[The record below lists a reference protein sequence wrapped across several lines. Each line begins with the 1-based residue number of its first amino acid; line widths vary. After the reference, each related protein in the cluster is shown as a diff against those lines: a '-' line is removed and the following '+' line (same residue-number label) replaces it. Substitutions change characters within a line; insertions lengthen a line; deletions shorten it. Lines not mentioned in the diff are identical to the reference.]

1 VFVLRD
7 IEELDTD
14 ETATAL
20 GTNQNAVK
28 IRLRRAGQALKTALD
43 RLDARAH

>member
-1 VFVLRD
+1 MFVLRD
-7 IEELDTD
+7 IVELDTD

-20 GTNQNAVK
+20 GTSQNAVK
-28 IRLRRAGQALKTALD
+28 IRLRRARQALKTALD